1 MSPVWAKPTVI
12 TVKYNRNFVYMINLV
27 GIFILRYY
35 KSAKI
40 KGTLVNSRRYII
52 RIFNRHSDKISNCL
66 SLTRFLLS
74 TILLVLREIVP

>member
-1 MSPVWAKPTVI
+1 
-12 TVKYNRNFVYMINLV
+12 MINLV

-35 KSAKI
+35 KSAKNR
-40 KGTLVNSRRYII
+40 GTLVNSRRYII
-52 RIFNRHSDKISNCL
+52 RIFYRHFDKISNCL